1 MESKPALEGFKLFET
16 EYTLYKHGETFKLLV
31 KYCYREAPEELKVLG
46 AVPDIAL
53 TEADMDE
60 IDLHCWGD
68 RAKAQSLE
76 FLEDEIYPLLGFR
89 PSEEP
94 CCA

>member
-1 MESKPALEGFKLFET
+1 METQATKTEFQVFKT
-16 EYTLYKHGETFKLLV
+16 NYTLYKHGHSFVLVV
-31 KYCYREAPEELKVLG
+31 KYEYREKPEELKVLTV
-46 AVPDIAL
+46 VPAMEL
-53 TEADMDE
+53 TQSDMDE

-76 FLEDEIYPLLGFR
+76 FLEEEIYPLLGFK
-89 PSEEP
+89 PTEGQ